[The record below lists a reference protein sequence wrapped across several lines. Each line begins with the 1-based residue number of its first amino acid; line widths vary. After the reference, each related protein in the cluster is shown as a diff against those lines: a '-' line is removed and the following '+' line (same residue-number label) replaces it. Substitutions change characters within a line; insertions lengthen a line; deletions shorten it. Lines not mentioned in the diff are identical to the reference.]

1 MEEPTG
7 QNNKK
12 VSGQPHYFQWGLT
25 AFCVIVLSVVV
36 VFLLQW
42 LPGIWS
48 MLKKLAGILSPFIYG
63 FVMAY
68 LLIPVFNA
76 LYKRIQPRF
85 SQRMKNG
92 TRIAKGLCS
101 ILTLLIGIAVVG
113 ILLWMV
119 LPQLVVS
126 IFALLESMDTYLNEI
141 SGWVAALLQDNPV
154 IERNFLQI
162 YDQFSQQIVDWVQN
176 IAR

>member
-48 MLKKLAGILSPFIYG
+48 MLKKLAGILSPFI
-63 FVMAY
+63 
-68 LLIPVFNA
+68 
-76 LYKRIQPRF
+76 
-85 SQRMKNG
+85 
-92 TRIAKGLCS
+92 
-101 ILTLLIGIAVVG
+101 
-113 ILLWMV
+113 
-119 LPQLVVS
+119 
-126 IFALLESMDTYLNEI
+126 
-141 SGWVAALLQDNPV
+141 
-154 IERNFLQI
+154 
-162 YDQFSQQIVDWVQN
+162 
-176 IAR
+176 